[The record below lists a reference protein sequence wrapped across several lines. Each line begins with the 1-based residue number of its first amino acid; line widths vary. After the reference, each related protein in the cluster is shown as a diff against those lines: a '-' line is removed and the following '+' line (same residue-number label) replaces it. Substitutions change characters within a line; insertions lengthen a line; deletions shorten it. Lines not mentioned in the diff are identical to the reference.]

1 MPGSLRLYTTWYEFK
16 KDLENRTGS
25 SLLNWDWL
33 SVKPEVPLP
42 WNDKDMK
49 AALSALATFKR
60 NLKKY
65 DTRKTPLTLN
75 SVVDKIKTMIGSG

>member
-42 WNDKDMK
+42 WDDKDMK
-49 AALSALATFKR
+49 AAISALATSKR
-60 NLKKY
+60 NMKKY
-65 DTRKTPLTLN
+65 DKRKTTLTPN
-75 SVVDKIKTMIGSG
+75 SVVKKIMTIIRGG